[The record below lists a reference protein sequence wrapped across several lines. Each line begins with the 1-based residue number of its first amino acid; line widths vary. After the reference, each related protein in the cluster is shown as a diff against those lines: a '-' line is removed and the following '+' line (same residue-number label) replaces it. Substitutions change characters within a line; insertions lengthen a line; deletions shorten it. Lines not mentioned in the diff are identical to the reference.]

1 MNIQGVILYQKT
13 VSKNGKAPIMRRIT
27 VNGAQAGFCC
37 KREVSLPLWDVKAN
51 GQKANPKKPVR

>member
-1 MNIQGVILYQKT
+1 MNIQG
-13 VSKNGKAPIMRRIT
+13 
-27 VNGAQAGFCC
+27 CC